1 MSQFTED
8 DDVEKIPFD
17 AEPILRG
24 RAYRP
29 EPEEK
34 PAKRPK
40 AKTSKIVYLC
50 LLINLVLAIF
60 GCVMFKQIVE
70 IRHNKNSYTYNIS
83 GEQMDLSYASAKG
96 MLSTVCVSANTLNNG
111 GTATNFFS
119 GSMASR
125 GSGVIYEL
133 SVLDGSAY
141 IITNAHVIT
150 HTDSSGNT
158 QIYPYIWILLW
169 DSLTPIEVKEVVGF
183 STTYDIAVLKIENS
197 EEIKTS
203 SAVSASIANSLTA
216 KAGEGVVVIG
226 NSMARN
232 LRLTTGVVA
241 VEEDVMTSSG
251 SCGFYL
257 SVSADV
263 NSGNSGG
270 GLYNAQGEL
279 LGIVNAK
286 YLDVNRTTGSLIY
299 KEVIHGMNY
308 TIPINIAESVARNI
322 IRANGKVRLASNA
335 LVYGT
340 DYGTTDKRASL
351 AENGKICTNYT
362 MVVSRDTNGLKSGDE
377 FVSAKYYKNGNQTE
391 VLIDRIFA
399 LEQIM
404 LDLQAGDEVEF
415 TVLRAGLT
423 CTVTFTANAAK
434 IVN

>member
-1 MSQFTED
+1 MSHFTED

-34 PAKRPK
+34 PAKQPK

-60 GCVMFKQIVE
+60 GGVMFKQIVE

-96 MLSTVCVSANTLNNG
+96 MLSTVCVSANTLDNG

-169 DSLTPIEVKEVVGF
+169 DSLTPIKVNEVVGF

-197 EEIKTS
+197 EELKTS

-216 KAGEGVVVIG
+216 TLGEGVVVIG

-232 LRLTTGVVA
+232 LRITTGVVA

-251 SCGFYL
+251 TCGFYL

-286 YLDVNRTTGSLIY
+286 YLDVNQTNGSLIY

-351 AENGKICTNYT
+351 AENGKCRTKWT
-362 MVVSRDTNGLKSGDE
+362 MVMLRNASEFKSGDE
-377 FVSAKYYKNGNQTE
+377 FVSAKYYKNGTQTE
-391 VLIDRIFA
+391 VQIDRIFA

-415 TVLRAGLT
+415 TVLRAGLSY
-423 CTVTFTANAAK
+423 TVTFTANAAK